1 MVLRKFV
8 SKNHRRKKKVME
20 KGESLLQTT
29 EQGESPEGPI
39 PQVAIIGRPNVGKST
54 LFNRIVGTRKA
65 IVDDRPGVT
74 RDRNVADCSYQGRV
88 FQLIDTG
95 GLDPSATEGMV
106 VQIKHQSKMA
116 IAEADILVLAMDGR
130 SGLTP
135 LDEEIVSLVR
145 GISKPVFW
153 AVNKVD
159 TPKSE
164 PLLADFYRLGLREVF
179 PISAE
184 HGLGV
189 DDLLEAMMPFFPR
202 GQEKEAT
209 STVPRVAVVGRPNVG
224 KSTFVNL
231 ILGEDRLVVSNQP
244 GTTRD
249 PVDTEVNYQG
259 DPYILTDTAG
269 IRRRGRIDRGVEGYS
284 VVRAMRALGRS
295 DVAILL
301 LDGVEGV
308 TEQDT
313 KIAGLIQRQGRGCV
327 LMVNKWDLRVHDA
340 EAQADYE
347 KELHRRF
354 PFFGFVPVVFAS
366 ALNPQSVSQ
375 VFPKVNTVMAEFV
388 KRVPTG
394 QLNQFLQRALEKN
407 PLPLRAGNP
416 LKSVY
421 ITQVATKPPTFAL
434 FVRHSGDVNTTYQ
447 RYLENLLRE
456 TFGFIGT
463 PITILVRNKNPPP
476 QAKSKPKPKY
486 KLKPKSEPKAK
497 AQPKSNLKPK
507 STRTPK
513 PQLKAKPKIKSKS
526 SR

>member
-1 MVLRKFV
+1 MPEVIEAQ
-8 SKNHRRKKKVME
+8 E
-20 KGESLLQTT
+20 K
-29 EQGESPEGPI
+29 PI

-74 RDRNVADCSYQGRV
+74 RDRNIAQCHYQGRT
-88 FQLIDTG
+88 FQLVDTG

-106 VQIKHQSKMA
+106 EQIKQQSKVA
-116 IAEADILVLAMDGR
+116 IVEADLLVMAMDGR
-130 SGLTP
+130 TGLTP

-145 GISKPVFW
+145 GIQKPVFW
-153 AVNKVD
+153 VVNKVD

-164 PLLADFYRLGLREVF
+164 PLLADFYRLGLTEVF

-184 HGLGV
+184 HGLGI
-189 DDLLEAMMPFFPR
+189 DELLEAMMPYFPR
-202 GQEKEAT
+202 GLEGGASLDIPK
-209 STVPRVAVVGRPNVG
+209 VAVVGRPNVG

-249 PVDTEVNYQG
+249 PVDTEVMYQG
-259 DPYILTDTAG
+259 ASYILTDTAG

-295 DVAILL
+295 DVAVLL

-327 LMVNKWDLRVHDA
+327 LMVNKWDLRAHDA
-340 EAQADYE
+340 EAQVEYE
-347 KELHRRF
+347 RELHRRF

-366 ALNPQSVSQ
+366 ALSPKTVSQ
-375 VFPKVNTVMAEFV
+375 VFPHVNKVMAEFG

-407 PLPLRAGNP
+407 PLPLRAGHP
-416 LKSVY
+416 VKSVY

-434 FVRHSGDVNTTYQ
+434 FVRHSGDVNKTYQ
-447 RYLENLLRE
+447 RYLENVLRQ

-463 PITILVRNKNPPP
+463 PIKILVRNKNPPS
-476 QAKSKPKPKY
+476 QSQSKPKPKF
-486 KLKPKSEPKAK
+486 KLKPKSQSKA
-497 AQPKSNLKPK
+497 
-507 STRTPK
+507 
-513 PQLKAKPKIKSKS
+513 KAKPKTKLKAKAKP

>member
-1 MVLRKFV
+1 MRKFY
-8 SKNHRRKKKVME
+8 STSSQRKKKRAS
-20 KGESLLQTT
+20 KSESLPLP
-29 EQGESPEGPI
+29 GIVESSGMPL

-54 LFNRIVGTRKA
+54 LFNRIVGSKKA

-74 RDRNVADCSYQGRV
+74 RDRNSAPCAYQGRV

-95 GLDPSATEGMV
+95 GLDPSASEGMLS
-106 VQIKHQSKMA
+106 QIKQQSEMA
-116 IAEADILVLAMDGR
+116 IAEADFLILAMDGR

-145 GISKPVFW
+145 GIPKPVFW
-153 AVNKVD
+153 AVNKID
-159 TPKSE
+159 TPQSE
-164 PLLADFYRLGLREVF
+164 SLLADFYKLGLTEVF

-184 HGLGV
+184 HGIGV
-189 DDLLEAMMPFFPR
+189 DELLEAMLPYLPK
-202 GQEKEAT
+202 GHEEESSQNTPK
-209 STVPRVAVVGRPNVG
+209 VAVVGRPNVG
-224 KSTFVNL
+224 KSTLVNL

-249 PVDTEVNYQG
+249 PVDTEVSFQG
-259 DPYILTDTAG
+259 SSYILTDTAG

-327 LMVNKWDLRVHDA
+327 LMVNKWDLRIQDP
-340 EAQADYE
+340 EAQITYE
-347 KELHRRF
+347 RELQRRF

-366 ALNPQSVSQ
+366 ALNPDTISQ
-375 VFPKVNTVMAEFV
+375 VFRKVNKVMSEFV
-388 KRVPTG
+388 KRIPTG
-394 QLNQFLQRALEKN
+394 QLNQFLQRTLEKN

-416 LKSVY
+416 VKSVY
-421 ITQVATKPPTFAL
+421 ITQVATRPPTFAL

-447 RYLENLLRE
+447 RYLENALRE
-456 TFGFIGT
+456 AFGFIGT
-463 PITILVRNKNPPP
+463 PIKVMVRNKNAPST
-476 QAKSKPKPKY
+476 Q
-486 KLKPKSEPKAK
+486 KLKPKPSYKLP
-497 AQPKSNLKPK
+497 
-507 STRTPK
+507 PK
-513 PQLKAKPKIKSKS
+513 PTKPQSKIKSPRKPKIKSKS
-526 SR
+526 KSVR